1 MPFCDLML
9 LVELLGAE
17 YDRAVLNGRREHAY
31 HVHQTY
37 RRVCALTAETSEHD
51 ELREA
56 YIYAGGLAC

>member
-1 MPFCDLML
+1 MPFGDLML

-37 RRVCALTAETSEHD
+37 RHVCALTVETCEL
-51 ELREA
+51 ECLREA